1 VLTPLEVTSSGLR
14 EYSLHDAHWMCIS
27 CKFGNALCHQYHSSS
42 RLRPHPLSAA
52 LIVLNCPG
60 LTATG
65 DDIGAPLLPP
75 ESLTEPKSVRLGYVS
90 GLISADRVLAFE
102 RLLFRATR
110 GNMYLK

>member
-1 VLTPLEVTSSGLR
+1 
-14 EYSLHDAHWMCIS
+14 MCIS
-27 CKFGNALCHQYHSSS
+27 CKIGNALCHQYHSLS
-42 RLRPHPLSAA
+42 RLWLHPLSAA
-52 LIVLNCPG
+52 LIVLNG